1 MLATVT
7 VTPPSLSGSEISA
20 AQIIRQLETQ
30 GVVAGIEQD
39 KIDEFVDNPV
49 YNSPCE
55 VAAAIKPQ
63 DGRDAYIV
71 FNFETDQTKLRL
83 RETKDGQVNFKE
95 LNQIHNVIK
104 GEPLAQ
110 KMPPERGKAG
120 KTLFGRYLE
129 AKNGKDIRLPLGKN
143 VELDK
148 DGVTIIA
155 SINGRVI
162 YEAERIS
169 VEPVLELDAVNIKTG
184 NIDFLGT
191 VVVKGNVEDGY
202 DVKAAG
208 NIEVN
213 GTVGQSHLK
222 SEYGDII
229 VSQGIFGHDVGV
241 IQAGKSL
248 WAKFIQSAKVEVEEF
263 CIVSDSIMNSEV
275 TAMKRIIL
283 NGKKAQ
289 ITGGHLFA
297 TEEICAKNIGSPGG
311 GTETIL
317 EVGFDPRLKQRLAEI
332 QDEQNQL
339 MRELEETDNNIV
351 TLENFKKQRR
361 TLVKEKQEQLD
372 NLKKRK
378 EEITS
383 KSEEYS
389 TEVEQI
395 LQRMH
400 ELKVFGKV
408 KASGTVYSGVKIYV
422 RDVVDEVRQD
432 AKNVTFYFEN
442 GFVRRGKY
450 EEPDMTDIKAPEG
463 YSTY

>member
-1 MLATVT
+1 MVTLETIRKDMEAQLALDNNIQSVVVNADTIDEALSDAAVQLDSKVSYLEYEVIEKGSDGFLGLAKKPWKVRIYQTSEGLAKKKKVVSSSGISSEEFSEEIKTVDQDGLFYIRHFGNDICLKVVLPAGKGKNVDPKEIISEATRTDTLSLEEDKIKKFAKNGTDNKYEHVGTYKHVGAGDALIVVDISKDEMLATVT

-20 AQIIRQLETQ
+20 EQIIRQLETQ

-63 DGRDAYIV
+63 DGKDAYIV

-263 CIVSDSIMNSEV
+263 CIVSDSIMN
-275 TAMKRIIL
+275 
-283 NGKKAQ
+283 
-289 ITGGHLFA
+289 
-297 TEEICAKNIGSPGG
+297 
-311 GTETIL
+311 
-317 EVGFDPRLKQRLAEI
+317 
-332 QDEQNQL
+332 
-339 MRELEETDNNIV
+339 
-351 TLENFKKQRR
+351 
-361 TLVKEKQEQLD
+361 
-372 NLKKRK
+372 
-378 EEITS
+378 
-383 KSEEYS
+383 
-389 TEVEQI
+389 
-395 LQRMH
+395 
-400 ELKVFGKV
+400 
-408 KASGTVYSGVKIYV
+408 
-422 RDVVDEVRQD
+422 
-432 AKNVTFYFEN
+432 
-442 GFVRRGKY
+442 
-450 EEPDMTDIKAPEG
+450 
-463 YSTY
+463 

>member
-1 MLATVT
+1 MIKL
-7 VTPPSLSGSEISA
+7 EITIKETNLLD
-20 AQIIRQLETQ
+20 QIIRQLETQ

-169 VEPVLELDAVNIKTG
+169 VEPVLELDAANILQ
-184 NIDFLGT
+184 FL
-191 VVVKGNVEDGY
+191 
-202 DVKAAG
+202 
-208 NIEVN
+208 
-213 GTVGQSHLK
+213 
-222 SEYGDII
+222 
-229 VSQGIFGHDVGV
+229 
-241 IQAGKSL
+241 
-248 WAKFIQSAKVEVEEF
+248 FIQ
-263 CIVSDSIMNSEV
+263 
-275 TAMKRIIL
+275 
-283 NGKKAQ
+283 
-289 ITGGHLFA
+289 
-297 TEEICAKNIGSPGG
+297 
-311 GTETIL
+311 
-317 EVGFDPRLKQRLAEI
+317 
-332 QDEQNQL
+332 
-339 MRELEETDNNIV
+339 
-351 TLENFKKQRR
+351 
-361 TLVKEKQEQLD
+361 
-372 NLKKRK
+372 NL
-378 EEITS
+378 S
-383 KSEEYS
+383 
-389 TEVEQI
+389 
-395 LQRMH
+395 
-400 ELKVFGKV
+400 
-408 KASGTVYSGVKIYV
+408 
-422 RDVVDEVRQD
+422 
-432 AKNVTFYFEN
+432 N
-442 GFVRRGKY
+442 
-450 EEPDMTDIKAPEG
+450 
-463 YSTY
+463 

>member
-1 MLATVT
+1 M
-7 VTPPSLSGSEISA
+7 
-20 AQIIRQLETQ
+20 
-30 GVVAGIEQD
+30 
-39 KIDEFVDNPV
+39 
-49 YNSPCE
+49 
-55 VAAAIKPQ
+55 
-63 DGRDAYIV
+63 
-71 FNFETDQTKLRL
+71 
-83 RETKDGQVNFKE
+83 
-95 LNQIHNVIK
+95 
-104 GEPLAQ
+104 
-110 KMPPERGKAG
+110 
-120 KTLFGRYLE
+120 
-129 AKNGKDIRLPLGKN
+129 
-143 VELDK
+143 
-148 DGVTIIA
+148 
-155 SINGRVI
+155 
-162 YEAERIS
+162 
-169 VEPVLELDAVNIKTG
+169 
-184 NIDFLGT
+184 
-191 VVVKGNVEDGY
+191 
-202 DVKAAG
+202 
-208 NIEVN
+208 
-213 GTVGQSHLK
+213 
-222 SEYGDII
+222 
-229 VSQGIFGHDVGV
+229 
-241 IQAGKSL
+241 
-248 WAKFIQSAKVEVEEF
+248 
-263 CIVSDSIMNSEV
+263 
-275 TAMKRIIL
+275 
-283 NGKKAQ
+283 
-289 ITGGHLFA
+289 
-297 TEEICAKNIGSPGG
+297 
-311 GTETIL
+311 
-317 EVGFDPRLKQRLAEI
+317 KQRLAEI